1 MSSPTNNNEQSESA
15 QAKKAETRKIML
27 FVSSNSYYYA
37 TTIENFQKLVDS
49 LGQIG
54 EKFKVEI
61 VDAHKNP
68 EMAEKYN
75 ILVEPTLIVGNKY
88 FIGRFEDE
96 RVSEYVK
103 EYFGRIIK

>member
-1 MSSPTNNNEQSESA
+1 MPTNNNI
-15 QAKKAETRKIML
+15 KKIML

-54 EKFKVEI
+54 KKFKVDI
-61 VDAHKNP
+61 VDVHRDP

-75 ILVEPTLIVGNKY
+75 VLVEPTLIIGKKY
-88 FIGRFEDE
+88 FIGRFEDD
-96 RVSEYVK
+96 RVAEYMK
-103 EYFGRIIK
+103 RYFNKLSI